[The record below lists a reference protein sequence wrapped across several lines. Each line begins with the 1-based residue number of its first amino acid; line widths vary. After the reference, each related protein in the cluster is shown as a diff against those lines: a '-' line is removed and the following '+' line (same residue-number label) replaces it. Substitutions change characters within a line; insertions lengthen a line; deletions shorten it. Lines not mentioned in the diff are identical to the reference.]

1 VVSNGGERV
10 PERWNVQGRPDPE
23 VLDAWGDVLAT
34 THLGFDIRSTFRTP
48 RTFKAS
54 VSVQRF
60 GDLALV
66 DCESSPWLGNRSTTI
81 LGDDPKAIVGFQML
95 RRGVEQV
102 RTLGQEPISLTPGDM
117 IVWNGWEPVEVEVME
132 AFAKRT
138 LIFPRDRV
146 LAVCPRFHD
155 LDELPPLR
163 HTPAARLLMRYLD
176 ALAIEL
182 PGLDASADVAAAEA
196 ALELL
201 RAAIEPSAPTS
212 RASRRTAML
221 AEIRRHVRL
230 HLQDPT
236 LGPEAIARAHA
247 ISVRALHALFEDS
260 AESVAGLVRRERLAR
275 CLGDLQLT
283 SGGSVTEIAF
293 RWGFRDAAHFSRVFK
308 REFGLTPSEVR
319 AAAIEAEAIEVEP
332 APQPARH

>member
-1 VVSNGGERV
+1 
-10 PERWNVQGRPDPE
+10 
-23 VLDAWGDVLAT
+23 
-34 THLGFDIRSTFRTP
+34 
-48 RTFKAS
+48 
-54 VSVQRF
+54 
-60 GDLALV
+60 
-66 DCESSPWLGNRSTTI
+66 
-81 LGDDPKAIVGFQML
+81 
-95 RRGVEQV
+95 
-102 RTLGQEPISLTPGDM
+102 
-117 IVWNGWEPVEVEVME
+117 
-132 AFAKRT
+132 
-138 LIFPRDRV
+138 
-146 LAVCPRFHD
+146 
-155 LDELPPLR
+155 
-163 HTPAARLLMRYLD
+163 
-176 ALAIEL
+176 
-182 PGLDASADVAAAEA
+182 VAAAEA